1 MPGFNLG
8 QTFFGFKPEHR
19 GVLHENLWNLLWWGE
34 GRWDWDTLYN
44 LHIPLRTFWFRKMN
58 EILEIKNAPKNTPPK
73 SSKPKIDKPPF

>member
-1 MPGFNLG
+1 
-8 QTFFGFKPEHR
+8 
-19 GVLHENLWNLLWWGE
+19 LLWWGE

-58 EILEIKNAPKNTPPK
+58 EILEIKNSPKNTPTK